1 MQAGGGQVVRRR
13 WAARLAWPLCML
25 GVLEGLSVLVLDYLD
40 RSHIHSLDDA
50 QPIGVVLGISFSIL
64 GALIVDRQPGN
75 RIGWIYLLI
84 GVLAPLQGLTT
95 LYYER
100 GVIVGGLAGMQWSAW
115 ASTWVTFPV
124 FPTGLALFAFLLF
137 PSGRLPSPRW
147 RPVAWFAVAFVGVA
161 ILVAAVQPGNLDV
174 GSGVPPATNPLGLD
188 VVGTSSTVVTNITF
202 IVGIALIAV
211 VIGGLLVRV
220 RRSNTVHE
228 RQQLKL
234 LAYSAALTVASLV
247 LLMVSYLAGLWVGGG
262 FWDIPIVLGL
272 GIAVP
277 IACGV
282 AILRHGLYE
291 IDRLISRT
299 LSYAILTGMLV
310 AIFAS
315 IVLLATRLLPFT
327 SSVGVAVSTL
337 AAAALFNP
345 LRRRSQRLV
354 DRRFNRAQYDAQA
367 TVTAFGSK
375 LRDAVDDQAISGEL
389 LETVDHAL
397 APAYASIWIKPAG

>member
-1 MQAGGGQVVRRR
+1 
-13 WAARLAWPLCML
+13 ML
-25 GVLEGLSVLVLDYLD
+25 GVLEALSVLVLDYLD

-100 GVIVGGLAGMQWSAW
+100 GVIAGGLPGMQWSAW

-147 RPVAWFAVAFVGVA
+147 RPVAWVAVAFVGVA
-161 ILVAAVQPGNLDV
+161 VLVAAVQPGKLDV
-174 GSGVPPATNPLGLD
+174 GSGIPRATNPVGLD
-188 VVGTSSTVVTNITF
+188 VIGTSSADVTGITF
-202 IVGIALIAV
+202 TVGIALIAV
-211 VIGGLLVRV
+211 VIGGLLVRA
-220 RRSNTVHE
+220 RRSNKTHE

-234 LAYSAALTVASLV
+234 LAYSAALTATSLV
-247 LLMVSYLAGLWVGGG
+247 LLMVGYLAGLWVGGG

-299 LSYAILTGMLV
+299 LSYAILTGVLV
-310 AIFAS
+310 AVFAS
-315 IVLLATRLLPFT
+315 IVLVATRLLPFT

-367 TVTAFGSK
+367 TIAAFGSK
-375 LRDAVDDQAISGEL
+375 LRDAVDDRTISGEL
-389 LETVDHAL
+389 LETVDHTL
-397 APAYASIWIKPAG
+397 APAYASIWLKPAG